1 MSGEDA
7 PLIDA
12 QALACVRGDRLLWRD
27 VDVRLVPGGAL
38 HVRGANGVGKT
49 SLLRILAGLLRP
61 WQGSVTRATRAGL
74 VDEALALDGNDPLGR
89 ALAFW
94 ARIDGA
100 TLTAVAEALGRVGMA
115 ALADVPVRWLSTG
128 QRKRAIL
135 ARLLVD
141 DVPIWLLDEPANGL
155 DTAGVALLEEL
166 IAAHRAAG
174 GAVVLASHLALR
186 LEGAML
192 LDLGEASA

>member
-1 MSGEDA
+1 MSGEDT
-7 PLIDA
+7 PLIAA

-27 VDVRLVPGGAL
+27 VDIRLGAGAAL
-38 HVRGANGVGKT
+38 HVRGPNGVGKT

-61 WQGSVTRATRAGL
+61 WQGSVTRAARAGL
-74 VDEALALDGNDPLGR
+74 VDEALALDGNDPLAR

-100 TLTAVAEALGRVGMA
+100 APTAVAEALGRVGMA
-115 ALADVPVRWLSTG
+115 PLADVPVRWLSTG
-128 QRKRAIL
+128 QRKRALL
-135 ARLLVD
+135 ARLMVD
-141 DVPIWLLDEPANGL
+141 DAPIWLLDEPANGL
-155 DTAGVALLEEL
+155 DTAGVALLEGL

-192 LDLGEASA
+192 LDLGEAAA